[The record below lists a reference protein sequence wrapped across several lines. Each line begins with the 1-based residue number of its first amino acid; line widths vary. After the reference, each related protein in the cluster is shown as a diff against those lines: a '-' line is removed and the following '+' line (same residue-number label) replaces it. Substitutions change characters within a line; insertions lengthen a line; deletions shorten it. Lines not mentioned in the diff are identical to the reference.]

1 MAKKPPLLLIE
12 TPRFSLVISGLVHIQ
27 LPNSTTE
34 AWIQGGKYGFILAA
48 DTVEVSKLG
57 HITEFPGGDD
67 TVIAQFPVTGG
78 QVPGHVVL
86 YEGPCTAGSGI
97 GVGI

>member
-1 MAKKPPLLLIE
+1 M
-12 TPRFSLVISGLVHIQ
+12 VISGLVHIS

-48 DTVEVSKLG
+48 DTKAVSKSG

-67 TVIAQFPVTGG
+67 TVIAQFPITGG
-78 QVPGHVVL
+78 ELPAHVVL
-86 YEGPCTAGSGI
+86 YEGPCGLGSGI
-97 GVGI
+97 GV